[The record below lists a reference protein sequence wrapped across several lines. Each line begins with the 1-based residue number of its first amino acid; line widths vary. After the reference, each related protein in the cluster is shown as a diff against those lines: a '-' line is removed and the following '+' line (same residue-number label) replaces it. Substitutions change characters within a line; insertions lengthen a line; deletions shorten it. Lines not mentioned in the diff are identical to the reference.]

1 LGIERVK
8 MTEKI
13 FYGEDGI
20 RKEAK
25 GEKLEYILQAQ
36 AEAQEQQ
43 RLLEVE
49 IEAKEQLKQSA
60 IAKLAAIGLTE
71 EEAKIIIGIG

>member
-1 LGIERVK
+1 

-13 FYGEDGI
+13 YIGI
-20 RKEAK
+20 NGKRIELKGKE
-25 GEKLEYILQAQ
+25 LEIFLEQR
-36 AEAQEQQ
+36 AEAQEEQ
-43 RLLEVE
+43 RLLEAE
-49 IEAKEQLKQSA
+49 LQAKEELKQSA

>member
-1 LGIERVK
+1 
-8 MTEKI
+8 MSEKI
-13 FYGEDGI
+13 YIGI
-20 RKEAK
+20 DDKKIELKGKDLEAFLQQR
-25 GEKLEYILQAQ
+25 EKDQE
-36 AEAQEQQ
+36 EA
-43 RLLEVE
+43 RLLEAE